1 MDLQKHLLRSMLWLL
16 GLAAAAGVL
25 AVFLSTQIM
34 GRVAG
39 TALIGAIALAA
50 SMPLSRWLDD
60 PKKRQSGL
68 IGLGGILLS
77 FVVSLT
83 AVWIDVLS
91 TSWQVAARLGL
102 TGALLAVSACTI
114 AGIHALRTTAA
125 GRLAAPIGYCGLTLT
140 TACFVSALWIKS
152 DELGLTGL
160 YFLASLACCSF
171 SLVGLGLENRQWRW
185 IGVLASLAAFALA
198 MVGTWFVDSRDP
210 SVYIL
215 LITTAGAIA
224 YAIVM
229 LRLPLGDAR
238 FWCLFAAIGSTSSL
252 AGSVSA
258 LSFITTGFDQ
268 AGPDLLTRVTG
279 AMAILSACSTLA
291 ALIIYRLNR
300 RPGNLAESAITVS
313 ALQIVCPCCGKKDTV
328 PVGKSACTKCGLIL
342 SIKVREPSC
351 AKCGYSML
359 SMGSAPCPECGSTA
373 RA

>member
-1 MDLQKHLLRSMLWLL
+1 MDLQKRLLRSMLWLL

-39 TALIGAIALAA
+39 TALIGAVALAV

-77 FVVSLT
+77 FVVSL
-83 AVWIDVLS
+83 AAIWIDVLS
-91 TSWQVAARLGL
+91 TSWQVEARLGL
-102 TGALLAVSACTI
+102 TGALLAVSACSI

-125 GRLAAPIGYCGLTLT
+125 GRLAAPIGYWGLTLT
-140 TACFVSALWIKS
+140 SLCFVVALWIKS

-160 YFLASLACCSF
+160 YFLATIACCGF
-171 SLVGLGLENRQWRW
+171 SLVGIGLERRHWRW
-185 IGVLASLAAFALA
+185 VGVLASLAAFALA
-198 MVGTWFVDSRDP
+198 IAGTWFVHSNDP
-210 SVYIL
+210 SVYVL

-252 AGSVSA
+252 AGTVSA

-268 AGPDLLTRVTG
+268 PGPDLLTRATG
-279 AMAILSACSTLA
+279 AMGILSACSTLA
-291 ALIIYRLNR
+291 TLIIYRLNR
-300 RPGNLAESAITVS
+300 RPGTLAESATTVS
-313 ALQIVCPCCGKKDTV
+313 AIQIVCPCCGKKDTV
-328 PVGKSACTKCGLIL
+328 PVGDSACTKCGLIL

-359 SMGSAPCPECGSTA
+359 SMGSAPCPECGTTA